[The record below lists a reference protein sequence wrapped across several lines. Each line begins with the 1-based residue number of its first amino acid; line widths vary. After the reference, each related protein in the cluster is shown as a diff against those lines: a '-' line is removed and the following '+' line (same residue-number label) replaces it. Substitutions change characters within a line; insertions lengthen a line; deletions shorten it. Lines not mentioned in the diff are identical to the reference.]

1 MFSFVVSRCQTGLI
15 CAMAGSCF
23 ACIIECNSVMLEHR
37 DVEAYEGNQPAWCS
51 HAPFLELA
59 MSVRTRR
66 KKHSLY
72 SLLVDKICEA
82 GARVSLRVVKQILVL
97 FCFFVLAVQ
106 ARIQGE
112 YHQTSPHVCGLISL
126 LAQRCISLNKDLY
139 DKPIVVPHDCGLI
152 SFLTRR
158 KPPSLL

>member
-82 GARVSLRVVKQILVL
+82 GARVSLRVVKQIL
-97 FCFFVLAVQ
+97 

-112 YHQTSPHVCGLISL
+112 YHQTSPHKATELALKQAGSL
-126 LAQRCISLNKDLY
+126 LDHAQGIPCNPPDL
-139 DKPIVVPHDCGLI
+139 H
-152 SFLTRR
+152 
-158 KPPSLL
+158 